1 MSTYI
6 HGKGYVNGSPE
17 TFSLDKQLTAEV
29 GWRWRTAESCILR
42 RCSMSP
48 LASLRDAPH
57 YALGPLHLSLQIS
70 YHKTFFK
77 PYRLLIGLLQEV
89 LPWTPSCIEA
99 GAVEAWRPMQSDGRV
114 RGLRGT
120 ALSRRRIVLKKL
132 HCIIHS
138 EMAPVCS
145 DCRRPYFVV
154 NQQDSC

>member
-1 MSTYI
+1 MNTYI

-42 RCSMSP
+42 RCSMSL

-77 PYRLLIGLLQEV
+77 PSQAINRLITRSAASDSVMHRGRSRRGSRAV
-89 LPWTPSCIEA
+89 LSQ
-99 GAVEAWRPMQSDGRV
+99 AWRPMQSDGRV
-114 RGLRGT
+114 QGLRGT

-138 EMAPVCS
+138 EMGPVCS
-145 DCRRPYFVV
+145 DCR
-154 NQQDSC
+154 